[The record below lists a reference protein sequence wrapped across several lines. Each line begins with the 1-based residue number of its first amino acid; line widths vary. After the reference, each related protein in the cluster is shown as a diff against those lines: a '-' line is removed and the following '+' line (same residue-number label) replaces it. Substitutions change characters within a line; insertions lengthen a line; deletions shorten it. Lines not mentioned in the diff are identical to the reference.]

1 MIIDTS
7 AIIAIIN
14 REPESMALERA
25 LAADPA
31 PKIGAPTRTEAGI
44 VMLAKFGMRGRSL
57 YERFLQEWSVLTI
70 PFEPK
75 HADIAVE
82 AFQRF
87 GKGRHA
93 ARLNLGDCHSYA
105 TAKIAGEPLLY
116 IGDDFPQTD
125 LPLVELSPN

>member
-7 AIIAIIN
+7 ALVAIIN
-14 REPESMALERA
+14 REPESAALEQV
-25 LAADPA
+25 LVTDTE

-44 VMLAKFGMRGRSL
+44 VLLAKFGMRGRSL
-57 YERFLQEWSVLTI
+57 YERFLQEWNVSTI
-70 PFEPK
+70 PFESR
-75 HADIAVE
+75 HAEIAIE

-105 TAKIAGEPLLY
+105 TAKIAGEPLLC

-125 LPLVELSPN
+125 LPLIELNTP